1 MLKLENDVLCHC
13 HRCVPRNDN
22 GTNLSVVFRNCQL
35 IHKWL
40 RRRHTFFGF
49 ALFSHVALSESSFL
63 GSFSE
68 CARVGSSFRL
78 SMAFP
83 HFTIRKKHIRPEK
96 RGQRG
101 CLTQKLSCKTSLW
114 KNPSRQA
121 PLSHSCATTLSHQCT
136 PNIFLRFKHFSHLSY
151 NHSVVQDMR
160 GAWEGRIYMG
170 SALMQIL
177 AMTKSTCLLW
187 VMRIL
192 QEFEEISYGR
202 RSASRLSMCKTRFV
216 HEQHQR

>member
-40 RRRHTFFGF
+40 RERHTFFGF
-49 ALFSHVALSESSFL
+49 ALFSHVALSECSFL

-78 SMAFP
+78 SMAFL
-83 HFTIRKKHIRPEK
+83 HLTIRKKHIRPEK

-101 CLTQKLSCKTSLW
+101 CLRQKLSCKTSLW

-136 PNIFLRFKHFSHLSY
+136 PNIFFALQTFQPPQLQSLGSSGYAWRLRRAYIYGKCTDANTCDDKKYLPVVSY
-151 NHSVVQDMR
+151 EN
-160 GAWEGRIYMG
+160 
-170 SALMQIL
+170 L
-177 AMTKSTCLLW
+177 ARVRRKFLW
-187 VMRIL
+187 
-192 QEFEEISYGR
+192 
-202 RSASRLSMCKTRFV
+202 T
-216 HEQHQR
+216 